1 MRMQSAARYGANA
14 ECWAVVPIGTTRIQ
28 LSLLPSTARIVSIF
42 TMSNSAPAFAEAS
55 AGNATATPQR
65 VTAGRR
71 KTEVAVLRITDA
83 GRKTLAGMKR

>member
-1 MRMQSAARYGANA
+1 MQSAARYGANA

-55 AGNATATPQR
+55 AG
-65 VTAGRR
+65 
-71 KTEVAVLRITDA
+71 K
-83 GRKTLAGMKR
+83 